1 MHLELEE
8 LFLSIGVAPE
18 VTKDTDG
25 FGIHLI
31 IILRKVGSI
40 ESTLVCHLIVARNM
54 ILVLIALNNMLSGT
68 MHKILMIF

>member
-8 LFLSIGVAPE
+8 LFSSIGVVPE

-25 FGIHLI
+25 FGRHLI
-31 IILRKVGSI
+31 IIFSEVGSI
-40 ESTLVCHLIVARNM
+40 ESTLVSHLIVTRNM
-54 ILVLIALNNMLSGT
+54 ILVLRALNNMLSGT